1 MIEMKFLTLVTPDL
15 GISLL
20 KMEFLTLV
28 TSDLGTSLVKTKF
41 LSCAYVVSARWC
53 GYLAKRT
60 SGMGYPV
67 YSSSQ
72 GPYW

>member
-1 MIEMKFLTLVTPDL
+1 MKFLTLVTPDL

-20 KMEFLTLV
+20 KMKFLTLV
-28 TSDLGTSLVKTKF
+28 TPDLGISLVKMKF
-41 LSCAYVVSARWC
+41 LSCAYVVG

-60 SGMGYPV
+60 SGMGYPA